1 MDIVSERLRKLV
13 QDTRAARDKVRELV
27 AAKRWREAE
36 DDPIRSS
43 AYADRKAAKVA
54 GMLPAGAE
62 AIIGSADF
70 MAASFLPEGAQIRR
84 AVAFVE
90 VNGVN
95 SSAVGSG
102 FLVSPSLFLTN
113 FHVIGDENA
122 ARGTQI
128 VFDREMDETGRP
140 RRTTTYLLDPERFA
154 LFSPADQ
161 LDYALV
167 AVGPLNGGSATLAEL
182 GFCALSDRGDKHVIG
197 MNVNIVQHPRGLPK
211 MLALR
216 NNILQFRTE
225 RTLLYETDTEH
236 GSSGA
241 PVFNDDWDL
250 IALHHWGEPFLERTD
265 ADGKPFAANVNEGIR
280 ISAIY
285 RDLAARAA
293 TLSAP
298 RQALLREAL
307 ALDAQAVA
315 AAAPARR
322 LSPPPPQVKAAEAL
336 VVDTQGASM
345 PSAPQTPAPATVP
358 TEGELRF
365 TLPLEV
371 TIRMGQ
377 PAANLPAVSI
387 MPASGPDKT
396 LLRASEALR
405 IDSDYGNRRGYDPA
419 FIPGQKI
426 GLPLLSAALAKNVA
440 PLRAEETEAASGEL
454 KYEHFSIIMNK
465 TKRMAI
471 FTATNIDGATY
482 LEVDRKTGQV
492 SSEAAEAEK
501 WFKDPRISAS
511 FFLDQTFYSEWS
523 DFFDRGHLTRR
534 SDPTWG
540 DREAAQRA
548 NADTFHFTNATPQHF
563 RFNQSAKF
571 WQGAERFVLEKGVL
585 AQDVGKPISVFQG
598 PIFSDGIDMRADD
611 VQIPSSFFK
620 VIVWRGASA
629 LKSVGLVVDQ
639 LNLLSETRKSL
650 GAPRDVA
657 SVDVSQW
664 RVSIAS
670 IEKRTGLDFGAAVR
684 GADTIA
690 QGAQPNVGAEAQIL
704 VRSLDDLLPAVA

>member
-1 MDIVSERLRKLV
+1 MDIVSERLRRLV
-13 QDTRAARDKVRELV
+13 QDTRAARDKVRRLV

-36 DDPIRSS
+36 DDPVRSS
-43 AYADRKAAKVA
+43 AYADRKTAKAA
-54 GMLPAGAE
+54 GMVPAGAE
-62 AIIGSADF
+62 AIIDSVDL
-70 MAASFLPEGAQIRR
+70 MAASFLSEGAQIRR
-84 AVAFVE
+84 AIAYVE
-90 VNGVN
+90 VNGIT
-95 SSAVGSG
+95 SSAVGTG
-102 FLVSPSLFLTN
+102 FLVSPTLFLTN

-140 RRTTTYLLDPERFA
+140 RRTTTYLLDPDRFA

-161 LDYALV
+161 LDFALV
-167 AVGPLNGGSATLAEL
+167 AVGALNGGSATLAEL

-225 RTLLYETDTEH
+225 RTLLYETDTDH

-265 ADGKPFAANVNEGIR
+265 AAGQPFAANVNEGVR

-285 RDLAARAA
+285 RDLLARVEG
-293 TLSAP
+293 LSPA
-298 RQALLREAL
+298 RKALLREAL

-322 LSPPPPQVKAAEAL
+322 LSPPPPQVKAAEAFVL
-336 VVDTQGASM
+336 DPQGAPM
-345 PSAPQTPAPATVP
+345 PSVSIAPALETVP
-358 TEGELRF
+358 AAGELRF
-365 TLPLEV
+365 TLPLEI

-377 PAANLPAVSI
+377 PAAAVPGLPAAAVS
-387 MPASGPDKT
+387 PPDKT
-396 LLRASEALR
+396 LLRAAEALQ
-405 IDSDYGNRRGYDPA
+405 IDEDYSNRSGYDPA
-419 FIPGQKI
+419 FVPGQSI
-426 GLPLLSAALAKNVA
+426 GLPSLSAVLAKQVA
-440 PLRAEETEAASGEL
+440 PLRAEEADAASGEL
-454 KYEHFSIIMNK
+454 KYEHFSIVMNK
-465 TKRMAI
+465 AKRMAI

-511 FFLDQTFYSEWS
+511 FFLDQTFYSAWS

-585 AQDVGKPISVFQG
+585 AQDVRKPISVFQG
-598 PIFSDGIDMRADD
+598 PIFSDTIDMRADD

-620 VIVWRGASA
+620 VIVWRGTSA

-639 LNLLSETRKSL
+639 LNLLSETRRSL
-650 GAPRDVA
+650 GAPRDVE

-690 QGAQPNVGAEAQIL
+690 QGTQPNVGAEAQVL
-704 VRSLDDLLPAVA
+704 VRSLEDLLPAVS